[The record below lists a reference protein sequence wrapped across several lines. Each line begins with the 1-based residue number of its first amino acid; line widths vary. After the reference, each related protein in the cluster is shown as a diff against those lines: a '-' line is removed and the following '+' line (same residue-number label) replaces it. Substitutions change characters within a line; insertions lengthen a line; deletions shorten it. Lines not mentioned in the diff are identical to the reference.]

1 MNFPNAVSS
10 CDLHM
15 HSAASVMN
23 DEWYTRVFGCPES
36 YADPVRQYDLCKARG
51 MTLVTLTDHD
61 SIAGGLRLRDR
72 PDFFLSEEVTTRF
85 PENGC
90 VMHVLVWNI
99 TEAQHLD
106 IQDVRDNIYHL
117 VRYLRATKLAHALA
131 HPFLSSNWRLD
142 ATTFERSLV
151 LFPTLE
157 VCNGLVDRRTDA
169 SMAHLLT
176 SLTPNVVETLARKHG
191 LELPEGGA
199 RRPAACAG
207 SDDHVHRRCGTV
219 YTETDGALDPA
230 AFLDRVMHNQARV
243 VGSTADMNRM
253 SACIKHT
260 TYEHCRHECGLS
272 MTANSPFVDL
282 MESVAGRVPAITST
296 TSRTAAALLESLAAA
311 TQKLPHLGD
320 PALDVGHIA
329 DMPSAEDDA
338 KITGALAQVSDAL
351 LAKSS
356 LNLIT
361 AVQDFDIYSMLAALP
376 DLTGAVAAAT
386 PILFAADHFAK
397 QESQVRRVWCDFTAF
412 PPPPRTPEHL
422 AVFSDSLDKIDGV
435 ATWCSRFGQQAN
447 KAGRRVWFASCDKLP
462 SQDPETPEMQ
472 PLPLVSRFSLP
483 MYPGFDIT
491 IPSLP
496 ATLQRLWKERITHVE
511 VSTPGPMGLAGLV
524 AARLLRLPITA
535 SYHTDLPD
543 MISMLTGE
551 PGLAKLARRYLG
563 WFYRS
568 VDRVFAFS
576 AASHD
581 KLVAMGVPPDKIE
594 RMPVAVDPTD
604 FSPHKSSTATFSNL
618 GIDARDRPI
627 LLSVGR
633 LSEEKN
639 LPLIINA
646 VDRLQGRAN
655 PPLLLIV
662 GDGPARASLEL
673 KCADKEFV
681 VFLGFKQG
689 EVLRNLYAS
698 ACVFIFASRV
708 DTLGLVNL
716 EALASGVPILVPS
729 DSAIAQSLH
738 HGENALF
745 FTPEVADLSRTIEVV
760 LDDPA
765 CATRLSEGGRR
776 HVLARWESADFE
788 RVWKTMVRTSWAG
801 TPS

>member
-1 MNFPNAVSS
+1 MSLSSAVSR

-23 DEWYTRVFGCPES
+23 DEWYTRLFGCPES
-36 YADPVRQYDLCKARG
+36 YADPVRQYELCKARG

-99 TEAQHLD
+99 TEAEHAELQR
-106 IQDVRDNIYHL
+106 VRDNIYDL
-117 VRYLRATKLAHALA
+117 VRYVRAHNLAHALA

-142 ATTFERSLV
+142 AATFERSLV

-157 VCNGLVDRRTDA
+157 VGNGLVDSRTDA
-169 SMAHLLT
+169 SMAHLLA
-176 SLTPNVVETLARKHG
+176 SLSPEVIAALARKHG
-191 LELPEGGA
+191 LDLPLGGA
-199 RRPAACAG
+199 RRPAVCAG

-230 AFLDRVMHNQARV
+230 AFLDRVMGNHARP
-243 VGSTADMNRM
+243 VGSTSDMNRM
-253 SACIKHT
+253 AACIKHT
-260 TYEHCRHECGLS
+260 TYEHFRHECGLS
-272 MTANSPFVDL
+272 QTDNNPYVDL
-282 MESVAGRVPAITST
+282 MECVAGRAPAVTEKMPS
-296 TSRTAAALLESLAAA
+296 TAAALIRSLAAA
-311 TQKLPHLGD
+311 TRKLPNFGD
-320 PALDVGHIA
+320 TALDIKHIA
-329 DMPSAEDDA
+329 ESPSAEADA
-338 KITGALAQVSDAL
+338 KIVAAVAEVCDTLLGKAAQ
-351 LAKSS
+351 
-356 LNLIT
+356 NLIES
-361 AVQDFDIYSMLAALP
+361 VQNFDIYSILAVMP
-376 DLTGAVAAAT
+376 DLMGAFAAAT
-386 PILFAADHFAK
+386 PLIFAADHFAK
-397 QESQVRRVWCDFTAF
+397 QESQVRRVWRDFTAF
-412 PPPPRTPEHL
+412 PPPSSKEYL
-422 AVFSDSLDKIDGV
+422 AVFSDSLEKIDGV
-435 ATWCSRFGQQAN
+435 ATWCSRFNQQAS

-462 SQDPETPEMQ
+462 SHGPEAQDQQ
-472 PLPLVSRFSLP
+472 PLPRVARFDLP
-483 MYPGFDIT
+483 LYPGFDIT

-496 ATLQRLWKERITHVE
+496 ATLQRLWQEGITHVE
-511 VSTPGPMGLAGLV
+511 VSTPGPMGLVGLI
-524 AARLLRLPITA
+524 AARLLRLPVTA

-576 AASHD
+576 PASRD
-581 KLVAMGVPPDKIE
+581 KLVAMGVPTDKIE
-594 RMPVAVDPTD
+594 RMPVAVDPAD
-604 FSPHKSSTATFSNL
+604 FSPQKSSTTTFTSL
-618 GIDARDRPI
+618 GIDTRDRPI

-639 LPLIINA
+639 LPLIIEA
-646 VDRLQGRAN
+646 ASRLQERAN

-662 GDGPARASLEL
+662 GDGPARADLEL
-673 KCADKEFV
+673 QCEGKEFV

-698 ACVFIFASRV
+698 ARVFVFASRV

-716 EALASGVPILVPS
+716 EALSSGVPILVPA
-729 DSAIAQSLH
+729 DSAIAESLA
-738 HGENALF
+738 HGESAMFFSPNA
-745 FTPEVADLSRTIEVV
+745 EDLARTIELV
-760 LDDPA
+760 LDNPTH
-765 CATRLSEGGRR
+765 ATRLAEGGRR
-776 HVLARWESADFE
+776 HVLARWQDADFE
-788 RVWKTMVRTSWAG
+788 HVWETMVRKSRVG